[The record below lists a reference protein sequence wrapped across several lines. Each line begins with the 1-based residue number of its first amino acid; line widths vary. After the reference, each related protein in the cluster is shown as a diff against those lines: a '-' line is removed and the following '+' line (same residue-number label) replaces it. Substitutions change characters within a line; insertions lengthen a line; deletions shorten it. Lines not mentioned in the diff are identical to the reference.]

1 MAEFIRSLTTPPWDT
16 EIQLY
21 QGLLDC
27 LEEEWL
33 ALIHA
38 REEALLALAAR
49 KEEILRLISDLRGHP
64 ASGGWGPRPRE
75 LLQLHQKVA
84 DGQARNL
91 RLAHAA
97 LEVIQDFL
105 DQLNAS
111 PPGLYQGAGK
121 LEPPPGTS
129 FFHRQA

>member
-1 MAEFIRSLTTPPWDT
+1 MKELPPSLTTPPWDT
-16 EIQLY
+16 EIHLY
-21 QGLLDC
+21 QRLLDC

-38 REEALLALAAR
+38 REEIILTLAAR
-49 KEEILRLISDLRGHP
+49 KEEILRLLSHRHP
-64 ASGGWGPRPRE
+64 HSPSPAEETRTQK
-75 LLQLHQKVA
+75 LLQLQQQVA
-84 DGQARNL
+84 HAQARNL
-91 RLAHAA
+91 RLTNAA

-105 DQLNAS
+105 DQLNGG

-121 LEPPPGTS
+121 METPPGTS